1 MNNLTNRIL
10 KRYGL
15 QAEKTKLSLYD
26 DVLEEMGNLDGVR
39 VKVSSLIEDYR
50 GLYEKW
56 QRATDEVAEL
66 SLDLISA
73 ARTMEEFSDLE
84 YDLGNGEVAFANYVE
99 AAENLGASLPSD
111 VESFADDLDFIRQ
124 SGVIEFLNNEGAD
137 IMNAE
142 DIAQKYIP

>member
-1 MNNLTNRIL
+1 
-10 KRYGL
+10 
-15 QAEKTKLSLYD
+15 
-26 DVLEEMGNLDGVR
+26 MGNLDGVR

>member
-39 VKVSSLIEDYR
+39 VKVSSLIEDYS